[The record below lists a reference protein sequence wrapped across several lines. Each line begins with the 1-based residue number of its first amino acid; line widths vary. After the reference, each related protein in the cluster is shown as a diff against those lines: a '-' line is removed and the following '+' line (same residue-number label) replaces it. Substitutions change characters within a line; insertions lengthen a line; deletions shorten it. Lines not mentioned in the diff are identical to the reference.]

1 VNADSGQGQLFR
13 AYLGSAPAA
22 YAMAFGSLA
31 AFTVGAWQGSVALML
46 GGPAAIVL
54 GVAGVA
60 WYFADRKAAND
71 FYWGFASSVGL
82 DYANQTSLL
91 TLTPLLGAG
100 SRRHVEQWMHGR
112 LPGGLSG
119 GIGQLVWERVEKDSD
134 GTTSVKERN
143 RFTVCVIDLDPSL
156 PYFRGVYLHP
166 RRGLFAP
173 YSDWLGRTPVRTVEV
188 ESSQFVER
196 YQLRA
201 ASDQE
206 DLMLRRLFSPTVVS
220 WLANHPLAPGFEL
233 KAGTLC
239 VFVPRALEDAGNLT
253 YLIDAARHL
262 AGRVAGE
269 VVEELERP
277 AAQPQP
283 AQ

>member
-31 AFTVGAWQGSVALML
+31 AFTVGAWQGSLALML
-46 GGPAAIVL
+46 GGPAAIAL
-54 GVAGVA
+54 GVAGIA

-119 GIGQLVWERVEKDSD
+119 GIGQLVWERIEKDSD

-143 RFTVCVIDLDPSL
+143 RFTVCVVDLDPSL

-220 WLANHPLAPGFEL
+220 WLANHPLTPGFEL

-239 VFVPRALEDAGNLT
+239 VFVPRGLEDAGNLT

-269 VVEELERP
+269 VSEELERP
-277 AAQPQP
+277 AAQP
-283 AQ
+283 AH

>member
-1 VNADSGQGQLFR
+1 
-13 AYLGSAPAA
+13 
-22 YAMAFGSLA
+22 MAFGSLA
-31 AFTVGAWQGSVALML
+31 AFTVGAWQGSVAVML

-54 GVAGVA
+54 GVAGIA

-100 SRRHVEQWMHGR
+100 SRRQVDQWMYGR

-143 RFTVCVIDLDPSL
+143 RFTVCVVDLDPSL

-220 WLANHPLAPGFEL
+220 WLANHPLTPGFEL

-269 VVEELERP
+269 VVEELARP
-277 AAQPQP
+277 ATQPQP

>member
-1 VNADSGQGQLFR
+1 MNADSGQGQLFR
-13 AYLGSAPAA
+13 SYFGSAPAV

-31 AFTVGAWQGSVALML
+31 AFTVGAWQGSVPLML

-100 SRRHVEQWMHGR
+100 NRRHVEQWMHGR
-112 LPGGLSG
+112 LPGDLSG
-119 GIGQLVWERVEKDSD
+119 GIGQLVWERIQKDSD

-143 RFTVCVIDLDPSL
+143 RFTVCVVDLDPSL

-196 YQLRA
+196 YELRA

-220 WLANHPLAPGFEL
+220 WLANHPLTPGFEL

-239 VFVPRALEDAGNLT
+239 VFVPRPLEDAGNLT

-269 VVEELERP
+269 VVEELDRP
-277 AAQPQP
+277 AAQP
-283 AQ
+283 AH

>member
-1 VNADSGQGQLFR
+1 VNADSGEGQLFR
-13 AYLGSAPAA
+13 SYFGSAPAV
-22 YAMAFGSLA
+22 YVMAFGSLA
-31 AFTVGAWQGSVALML
+31 AFTVGAWQGSVPVML

-54 GVAGVA
+54 GVAGIG

-100 SRRHVEQWMHGR
+100 HRRHVEQWMHGR
-112 LPGGLSG
+112 LPGDLSG
-119 GIGQLVWERVEKDSD
+119 GIGQLVWEKIQKDSD
-134 GTTSVKERN
+134 RTTSVKERN
-143 RFTVCVIDLDPSL
+143 RFTICVVDLDPSL

-173 YSDWLGRTPVRTVEV
+173 YSDWLGSTPVRTVET

-196 YQLRA
+196 YELRA

-239 VFVPRALEDAGNLT
+239 VFVPRPLKDAGNLT

-262 AGRVAGE
+262 AGRVASE

-277 AAQPQP
+277 AAQP
-283 AQ
+283 AH

>member
-1 VNADSGQGQLFR
+1 MNADSGQGQLFR
-13 AYLGSAPAA
+13 SYLGSAPAA

-31 AFTVGAWQGSVALML
+31 AFTAGAWQGSLAIML

-54 GVAGVA
+54 GVAGIA
-60 WYFADRKAAND
+60 WYMADQKAAND

-82 DYANQTSLL
+82 TYANQTSLL

-100 SRRHVEQWMHGR
+100 HRRHVEQWMYGR
-112 LPGGLSG
+112 LPGDLNG
-119 GIGQLVWERVEKDSD
+119 GIGQLVWEKVQKDSD

-143 RFTVCVIDLDPSL
+143 RFTICVVDLDPSL
-156 PYFRGVYLHP
+156 AYFRGIYLHP

-173 YSDWLGRTPVRTVEV
+173 YSDWLGRTPVRSVEV

-196 YQLRA
+196 YELRA

-220 WLANHPLAPGFEL
+220 WLANHPLSPGFEL

-239 VFVPRALEDAGNLT
+239 MFVPRPLEDAGNLT

-262 AGRVAGE
+262 AGRVASEVGE
-269 VVEELERP
+269 EMARP
-277 AAQPQP
+277 A
-283 AQ
+283 